1 MNNLSKKIKQILGN
15 KNTVTVIGV
24 LLCILVLYV
33 GYNARIN
40 QKTKLVKVYYA
51 KETIQ
56 PKTKITEEMIG
67 TTELPEA
74 FLTGEY
80 YKKLSDIEGKYSNYN
95 SIIPEGSLFYTAQ
108 VVKKD
113 ELPDSVLYDI
123 EKNNTI
129 SYVKTDVERSYGNII
144 MPSNY
149 VDIYVKMTNN
159 DGKVVYGKYME
170 NLKVLSVKTGD
181 GQDVFENTD
190 TVRTPSYIYFAMPEA
205 EYLTFTMLKY
215 LQEEKEES
223 FIEIVIVPN
232 GTEYEDTPS
241 VKVSGQYITNYI
253 MDNIEKIDYQDE
265 LFQEYLTK
273 VAENLNQLKQN
284 N

>member
-1 MNNLSKKIKQILGN
+1 MNNLSKSIKKILGN

-33 GYNARIN
+33 GYNMRIN

-80 YKKLSDIEGKYSNYN
+80 YKKLSDIEGRYSNYN
-95 SIIPEGSLFYTAQ
+95 SIIPAGSLFYTEQ

-123 EKNNTI
+123 EENNTI

-149 VDIYVKMTNN
+149 VDVYVKMTNSN
-159 DGKVVYGKYME
+159 NNIVYGKYME
-170 NLKVLSVKTGD
+170 NLKVLSVKTSEGL
-181 GQDVFENTD
+181 DVFENTEN
-190 TVRTPSYIYFAMPEA
+190 VRTPSYIYFAMPEA

-215 LQEEKEES
+215 LQEEREES
-223 FIEIVIVPN
+223 FIEIVIVPS

-241 VKVSGQYITNYI
+241 VKVSGKYITDYI
-253 MDNIEKIDYQDE
+253 MNNIEKIDYQDE
-265 LFQEYLTK
+265 LFRNYLTK
-273 VAENLNQLKQN
+273 VAENINQLQ
-284 N
+284 

>member
-123 EKNNTI
+123 EENNTI
-129 SYVKTDVERSYGNII
+129 SYVYTDVERSYGNII
-144 MPSNY
+144 MPTNY
-149 VDIYVKMTNN
+149 IDIYVKMTNS
-159 DGKVVYGKYME
+159 DGKIIYGKYME
-170 NLKVLSVKTGD
+170 NLKVLSVKTSD

-215 LQEEKEES
+215 LQEEREES

-232 GTEYEDTPS
+232 GTEYEDAPS
-241 VKVSGQYITNYI
+241 IKVSGKYITDYI

-273 VAENLNQLKQN
+273 VEENLNQLKAN

>member
-1 MNNLSKKIKQILGN
+1 MNNLSKKIKKILGN
-15 KNTVTVIGV
+15 KNTVTIIGV
-24 LLCILVLYV
+24 LLCIIVLYI
-33 GYNARIN
+33 GYNMRIN

-80 YKKLSDIEGKYSNYN
+80 YKKLDEIEGKYSNYN
-95 SIIPEGSLFYTAQ
+95 SIIPAGSLFYTEQ
-108 VVKKD
+108 VVKKE

-123 EKNNTI
+123 ETENTI
-129 SYVKTDVERSYGNII
+129 SYVKTDVEKSYGNII
-144 MPSNY
+144 MPNNY
-149 VDIYVKMTNN
+149 VDVYVKLTTNDN
-159 DGKVVYGKYME
+159 KIVYGKYME
-170 NLKVLSVKTGD
+170 GLKVLSVKTSD

-190 TVRTPSYIYFAMPEA
+190 SLRTPSYIYFAMPEA

-223 FIEIVIVPN
+223 FIEIVLVPN
-232 GTEYEDTPS
+232 GTEYEDEPS
-241 VKVSGQYITNYI
+241 VKVSGEYITNYI
-253 MDNIEKIDYQDE
+253 MNNIEKIDYQDE
-265 LFQEYLTK
+265 LFQKYLTK
-273 VAENLNQLKQN
+273 VKDNVNQLKEN